1 MTSTLLSINIS
12 KGGVPKL
19 ARPSCLVTSNG
30 LAGDRQRDLEYHG
43 GPLRAVS
50 LYSQDLI
57 EALQAEGHPISAGT
71 IGENFTL
78 KGVSWAEMI
87 PGAKLDI
94 GEVRLELTDYAAPCN
109 IIAASF
115 RDRRSARVSQKA
127 HPGWSRLYARVL
139 KEGTVRVGDPVAR
152 C

>member
-1 MTSTLLSINIS
+1 MGTLVSINIS

-19 ARPSCLVTSNG
+19 PRPACVITVNG
-30 LAGDRQRDLEYHG
+30 LEGDRQRDLEYHG

-57 EALQAEGHPISAGT
+57 AALQAEGHPISAGT
-71 IGENFTL
+71 IGENLTL
-78 KGVSWAEMI
+78 GGVSWSEMI
-87 PGAKLDI
+87 PGARFDI
-94 GEVRLELTDYAAPCN
+94 GEVRVELTDYAAPCN
-109 IIAASF
+109 KISASF
-115 RDRRSARVSQKA
+115 RDRRTGRVAEKA

-139 KEGTVRVGDPVAR
+139 KEGTVRVGDSVSR